1 MRKGMS
7 SESLMSVFHL
17 TADRDHEGDPLLC
30 AGTGKHR
37 TDIGSTLLDILLQ
50 NPVLAFRG

>member
-1 MRKGMS
+1 MS

-17 TADRDHEGDPLLC
+17 TPDQDHEGDRHLC

-50 NPVLAFRG
+50 NPVLAFRA